1 MDPSAG
7 APGFEGVKGGLV
19 QAVLL
24 IHPALTPK
32 MKLGMLPTL
41 PLFNGALDGQG
52 QFH

>member
-7 APGFEGVKGGLV
+7 APGFEGVEGGLV

-32 MKLGMLPTL
+32 MKLGMFPPL
-41 PLFNGALDGQG
+41 PLFNSALDGQG
-52 QFH
+52 QFD